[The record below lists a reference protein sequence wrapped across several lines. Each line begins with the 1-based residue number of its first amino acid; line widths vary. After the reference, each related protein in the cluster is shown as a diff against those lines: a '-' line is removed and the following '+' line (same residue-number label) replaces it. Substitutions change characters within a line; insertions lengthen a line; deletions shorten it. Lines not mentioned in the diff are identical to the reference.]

1 MTGIDRSIFFVFKI
15 FGKYFFGQLDLT
27 RDIFGYSKQSED
39 SWKCL
44 CDNFRCYDRNKHK
57 KSFSIFFRYIINYCV
72 LEIFK
77 AWEFGMGFFGG

>member
-44 CDNFRCYDRNKHK
+44 CDNFRCYNRNKHK
-57 KSFSIFFRYIINYCV
+57 KSFAIFFRYIINYCV